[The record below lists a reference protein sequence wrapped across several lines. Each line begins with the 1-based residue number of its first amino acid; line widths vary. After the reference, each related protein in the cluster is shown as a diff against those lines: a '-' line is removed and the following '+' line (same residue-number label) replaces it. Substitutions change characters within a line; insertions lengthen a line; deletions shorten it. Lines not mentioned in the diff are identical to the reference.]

1 MKKILILLIIFAV
14 LGLGYWVY
22 QDAEMKKKKE
32 VNQVIHE
39 AYQSL
44 NIVDT
49 HPYNFIS
56 SPDIE
61 VIPVHPSAHFIAK
74 SSEL

>member
-1 MKKILILLIIFAV
+1 
-14 LGLGYWVY
+14 
-22 QDAEMKKKKE
+22 MKKKKE